1 MIYARLCLVDLVTI
15 MIIISLIKLYK
26 LIHAKFFLRKSRE
39 LRLIKMN

>member
-15 MIIISLIKLYK
+15 MIISLIKLYK
-26 LIHAKFFLRKSRE
+26 LIHAKFFSRKSRE